1 MKAQSIKA
9 WHGTA
14 KKLQKKKSCL
24 FVHTLNFISA
34 LDLAVVGIC
43 MYVCAVC
50 YYVIWILEAG

>member
-1 MKAQSIKA
+1 MARQKNY
-9 WHGTA
+9 
-14 KKLQKKKSCL
+14 KKKSCL